1 MDDNSVIRKK
11 GRVMELLVPMLG
23 SVIWIGG
30 SAGVLLLIVLL
41 IVLLR

>member
-1 MDDNSVIRKK
+1 
-11 GRVMELLVPMLG
+11 MLG